1 MDKKWRKAIFQLL
14 PLDGRYFLA
23 VALNQTKQ
31 NYNNNKKKKRREK
44 KKKKKKK
51 KKDLFRESNPAHPVR
66 CDNSL
71 HDNVKKI
78 VMGYW

>member
-31 NYNNNKKKKRREK
+31 NYNNNKKKKRRD
-44 KKKKKKK
+44 KKKK

-66 CDNSL
+66 YDNSL
-71 HDNVKKI
+71 HDNIKMI
-78 VMGYW
+78 VMG

>member
-44 KKKKKKK
+44 KRKKEEEEGS
-51 KKDLFRESNPAHPVR
+51 LSRIESGTSS
-66 CDNSL
+66 SL
-71 HDNVKKI
+71 
-78 VMGYW
+78 WQFLTW

>member
-44 KKKKKKK
+44 KIKEKK
-51 KKDLFRESNPAHPVR
+51 EEEEGS
-66 CDNSL
+66 SL
-71 HDNVKKI
+71 HDNVKMI
-78 VMGYW
+78 VMG

>member
-31 NYNNNKKKKRREK
+31 NYNNNKKKK
-44 KKKKKKK
+44 
-51 KKDLFRESNPAHPVR
+51 KDLFRESNPAHPVR
-66 CDNSL
+66 FDNSL
-71 HDNVKKI
+71 HDNIKMI
-78 VMGYW
+78 VMG